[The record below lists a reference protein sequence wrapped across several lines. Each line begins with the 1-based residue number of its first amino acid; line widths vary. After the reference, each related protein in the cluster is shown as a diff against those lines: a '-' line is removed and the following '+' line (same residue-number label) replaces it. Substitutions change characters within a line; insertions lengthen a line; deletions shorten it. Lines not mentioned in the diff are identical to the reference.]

1 MDFSHEAV
9 SILKGTPLSYK
20 QFWEDTVFIYKHSPV
35 FLFTVKIKKVL
46 TLIRYTF
53 IASSR
58 IKTAR

>member
-35 FLFTVKIKKVL
+35 FLFTVKIKKV
-46 TLIRYTF
+46 
-53 IASSR
+53 
-58 IKTAR
+58 